1 LPSLTKDSL
10 ALDPSREQNRAN
22 TCYLSRYGVKLWGAA
37 NHPSK
42 TPAELDLARTGKP
55 MCVKVLLADDAEVMR
70 KAIRRLLSECEDI
83 SLVGEA
89 ATFAETV
96 QKAKELLPDEIVL
109 DLRMTEGEDLR
120 LLAGTK
126 LLAISLAND
135 DEAKAS
141 AENIGA
147 SKFLD
152 KMNLSRELIPAI
164 LELAPK
170 SVASNLTS
178 KRTYKFLQHNH

>member
-1 LPSLTKDSL
+1 MCSLPH
-10 ALDPSREQNRAN
+10 
-22 TCYLSRYGVKLWGAA
+22 AA
-37 NHPSK
+37 NNIHF
-42 TPAELDLARTGKP
+42 G
-55 MCVKVLLADDAEVMR
+55 
-70 KAIRRLLSECEDI
+70 
-83 SLVGEA
+83 SL
-89 ATFAETV
+89 
-96 QKAKELLPDEIVL
+96 KNIL
-109 DLRMTEGEDLR
+109 DLRMTEGENLR

-147 SKFLD
+147 AKFLD

-170 SVASNLTS
+170 NSGFVS
-178 KRTYKFLQHNH
+178 

>member
-1 LPSLTKDSL
+1 MCSLPH
-10 ALDPSREQNRAN
+10 
-22 TCYLSRYGVKLWGAA
+22 AA
-37 NHPSK
+37 NN
-42 TPAELDLARTGKP
+42 
-55 MCVKVLLADDAEVMR
+55 
-70 KAIRRLLSECEDI
+70 IRFG
-83 SLVGEA
+83 SL
-89 ATFAETV
+89 
-96 QKAKELLPDEIVL
+96 KNIL
-109 DLRMTEGEDLR
+109 DLRMTEGENLR

-147 SKFLD
+147 AKFLD

-170 SVASNLTS
+170 NSGFVS
-178 KRTYKFLQHNH
+178 